1 MIDQQTYTAF
11 AGSQLLATGDI
22 EAVVLQTKRCIDKGE
37 TRTILV
43 FDDSTGKQIDFNF
56 QGTPEQ
62 VSAQLA
68 AHPAVVSNLDQKK
81 SPSGPGRPRLGVVCR
96 EISLLP
102 RHWAWLEEQPNGIS
116 AALRRLVDDARKKE
130 PNRERARR
138 AREAAGRFMWS
149 MAGDLPGFEEAS
161 RALDTH
167 QIDRFAQITR
177 LWPPDIREHLSLMV
191 ERSRRLEQGDNV

>member
-11 AGSQLLATGDI
+11 AGPHLIASGEVETVVMQVKLL
-22 EAVVLQTKRCIDKGE
+22 IDDGE
-37 TRTILV
+37 MRTILV
-43 FDDSTGKQIDFNF
+43 FDDHSGKQIDFNF
-56 QGTPEQ
+56 RGTAEQ

-68 AHPAVVSNLDQKK
+68 SHPAVVSNRDQRK
-81 SPSGPGRPRLGVVCR
+81 SPSGPGRPKLGVVCR

-116 AALRRLVDDARKKE
+116 AALRRLVDDARKRE
-130 PNRERARR
+130 PGRERARR

-161 RALDTH
+161 RALDTR
-167 QIDRFAQITR
+167 QMDRFAQLI
-177 LWPPDIREHLSLMV
+177 LPWPTDIRGHLERMV
-191 ERSRRLEQGDNV
+191 ERSIRLEQEDNG